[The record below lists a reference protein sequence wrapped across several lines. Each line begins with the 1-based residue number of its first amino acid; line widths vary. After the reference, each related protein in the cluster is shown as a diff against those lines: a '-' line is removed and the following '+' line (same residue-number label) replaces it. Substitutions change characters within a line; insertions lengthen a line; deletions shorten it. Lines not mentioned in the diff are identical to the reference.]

1 MGECCRRDER
11 RGYYHPDLIPPNSAH
26 SLPAMLKDF
35 NPANFL
41 DRADIKRTDPFTQ
54 YAIVASDE
62 AIKDSGF
69 DFSKWIR
76 LMWE

>member
-1 MGECCRRDER
+1 MSGAATITRFDPSQFRTQFACQ
-11 RGYYHPDLIPPNSAH
+11 
-26 SLPAMLKDF
+26 LKDF

-69 DFSKWIR
+69 DFFKNGSV
-76 LMWE
+76 